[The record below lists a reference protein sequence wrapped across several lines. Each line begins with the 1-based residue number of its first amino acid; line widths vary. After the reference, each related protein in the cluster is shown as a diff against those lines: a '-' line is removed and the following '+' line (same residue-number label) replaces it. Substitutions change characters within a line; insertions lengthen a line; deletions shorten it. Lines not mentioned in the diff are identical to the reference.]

1 MKFVPHEYQ
10 RFAIEKIIELPEA
23 GLLMDMGLGKTSITL
38 TAINSLMY
46 DMFEVSKVLVI
57 APKRVA
63 EDTWTTEAGKWDH
76 LQHLRISRVLGNQRE
91 RLAALAADA
100 DVYVVNRENVVWL
113 VGQCRKTWPF
123 DMIVV
128 DELSSF
134 KSNQA
139 KRFKALKQVRPLAS
153 RFVGLTGTPAPNGL
167 LDLWPQMYLID
178 RGERLGKNITGY
190 RNRYFYPGKSNGFV
204 VYSYEPKPGAEE
216 AIQQKISDIC
226 ISMKA
231 EDYLHMPELIVND
244 IPVYMDQRETDRYRE
259 LEREKLMAVDGEQ
272 ITALNAAAVYNKLLQ
287 MANGSVYTDDNTVVD
302 IHSKKLEALAEI
314 LDTSNGQPVLV
325 FYNFRHDYERLVS
338 AFKEYKPRTLKGQT
352 DIRDWNDGKIP
363 LLLAQPA
370 SMGHGLNLQAGGH
383 IIVWYGLNW
392 SLELYQQAN
401 ARLNRQGQKHVVIIH
416 RLIAKDT
423 VDEEV
428 IKRLESKDVT
438 QDSLLDALKARIRR
452 CKDDSNL

>member
-10 RFAIEKIIELPEA
+10 KFAIEKIIELPEA

-76 LQHLRISRVLGNQRE
+76 LQHLRISRVLGNQRG
-91 RLAALAADA
+91 RLAALATEADI
-100 DVYVVNRENVVWL
+100 YVINRENVVWL
-113 VGQCRKTWPF
+113 VEQCRKTWPF

-216 AIQQKISDIC
+216 AIQQRIADIC

-244 IPVYMDQRETDRYRE
+244 IPVYMDPAEVDRYQE

-325 FYNFRHDYERLVS
+325 FYNFRHDYDRLMS
-338 AFKEYKPRTLKGQT
+338 AFKNYKPRTLRCQT
-352 DIRDWNDGKIP
+352 DIRDWNAGRVP

-370 SMGHGLNLQAGGH
+370 SMGHGLNLQSGGH

-401 ARLNRQGQKHVVIIH
+401 ARLYRQGQKQGVIIH
-416 RLIAKDT
+416 RLVTKGT